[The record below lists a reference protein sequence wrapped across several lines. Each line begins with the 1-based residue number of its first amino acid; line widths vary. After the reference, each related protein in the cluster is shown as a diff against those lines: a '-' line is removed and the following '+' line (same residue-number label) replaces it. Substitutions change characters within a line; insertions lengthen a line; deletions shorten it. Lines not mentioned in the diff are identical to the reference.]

1 MSEIMNLEDYNIFL
15 IEIKKDIQSYQQRAV
30 NIVNTQMTILYY
42 KIGQMIDT
50 KQLKQGWG
58 TKVIKRLSIDI
69 KNELP
74 QIKGFSERNITRM
87 LKFYKE
93 YKILSTIVP
102 QHVAQNSNLIIESYE
117 LTEVLPSEFK
127 SALPTIDMIEEE
139 MENII
144 LKKDT
149 KK

>member
-1 MSEIMNLEDYNIFL
+1 MNLEDYNIFS